1 MYLCCSQSVYLG
13 LVIIV
18 VGCESARPR
27 GEEPLSEHQNG
38 HSLRSANNHHISYH
52 LLNAYSVPDTVLNIL
67 QILDSLNSHNKYNG
81 GYFHDLLFS

>member
-1 MYLCCSQSVYLG
+1 MYLCCSQSVNLG

-18 VGCESARPR
+18 VDCESARPR
-27 GEEPLSEHQNG
+27 GEPLSEHQNG
-38 HSLRSANNHHISYH
+38 CSLRSANNHHISYQ

-81 GYFHDLLFS
+81 GYFHDLLLYS